1 MVPVA
6 ELQERPPFGPVRGL
20 LVGTL
25 ALCLINAAAIAVQ
38 RLPRAGVKLRVLRHL
53 LDAGQHLALGLALI
67 AAVTL
72 AHRLRSTA
80 RIGPRGAPIAAAAI
94 TGLVAFG
101 LLEDD
106 VSNFAWRV
114 APTFPRA
121 IEVAVAAAVGIG
133 FGLIAIAGRWVRRR
147 PVRIALGVAGALA
160 LASNHVLLP
169 GGYSG
174 VHLFAA
180 LAGVALI
187 AAALCTLSLPR
198 GWPSI
203 PARWPR
209 ALRLAP
215 WAATVALAAPTLLI
229 WPGTPLVLELLR
241 TEGSVVMPQLAR
253 LHQAR
258 SRDVAPIPLESRA
271 WFQSRSRA
279 PDVPATGAF
288 TPPDRPVVLL
298 LSIDGLRADVLL
310 SKQHDAR
317 APFLAKLRD
326 SAVSFE
332 NARTPG
338 AQTAYTLSS
347 LFSCLHFSQIF
358 WSNASGGIW
367 PDAEDRDRFPTLLS
381 RAGVHTFHVAP
392 APWMVNA
399 FGVARGFTDELHIPP
414 QGTKYTP
421 APVVADA
428 IIARLAG
435 IGDRPAFG
443 FTHFLDT
450 HAGMRGR
457 AAGATPLEKHLSQL
471 ALVDGQLAR
480 IDAALEQHGL
490 ARRTILIVTSD
501 HGEAFGER
509 GHFGHS
515 TSLYDELLRVPLM
528 IRAPGAKP
536 RRVETP
542 VSVIDLGPTVLD
554 LFGRPAPGRCMGE
567 SLAAF
572 VAGASPKLA
581 RPIAA
586 EGRMKKMLL
595 LQNRYK
601 IILDDQVNTEEVYDL
616 QTDPSEERNL
626 IARSEVDAAS
636 WVSLARQF
644 FDAHTLRRPG
654 YTVPYRR

>member
-1 MVPVA
+1 MA
-6 ELQERPPFGPVRGL
+6 EQQEEPSFGPVRGL

-25 ALCLINAAAIAVQ
+25 ALCLTNALAIAVQ

-53 LDAGQHLALGLALI
+53 LDAGQHLALGLVLI
-67 AAVTL
+67 AVLALAQRLGTRRWLGRHGATIATAVAIALL
-72 AHRLRSTA
+72 AF
-80 RIGPRGAPIAAAAI
+80 P
-94 TGLVAFG
+94 
-101 LLEDD
+101 LLSDD

-114 APTFPRA
+114 APAFPKA
-121 IEVAVAAAVGIG
+121 IGAAVAVGVGLGFAALAAAGD
-133 FGLIAIAGRWVRRR
+133 RVRS
-147 PVRIALGVAGALA
+147 RIARAALA
-160 LASNHVLLP
+160 AAGLLVLALNHVLLP
-169 GGYSG
+169 GGYTG

-180 LAGVALI
+180 LAGVTAI
-187 AAALCTLSLPR
+187 AAALCTAKLPR
-198 GWPSI
+198 RWTRL
-203 PARWPR
+203 PARWPA
-209 ALRLAP
+209 ALQLAP
-215 WAATVALAAPTLLI
+215 WAATALLVAPALLI

-241 TEGSVVMPQLAR
+241 SEGSVVMPQLAR
-253 LHQAR
+253 LHAAR
-258 SRDVAPIPLESRA
+258 AGPRAPIPVESRA
-271 WFQSRSRA
+271 WFQSRASA
-279 PDVPATGAF
+279 SDQPPSGAF
-288 TPPDRPVVLL
+288 AAPDRPLVLL

-310 SKQHDAR
+310 SKRHDTR

-332 NARTPG
+332 SARTPG

-381 RAGVHTFHVAP
+381 RAGVHTFHVTP
-392 APWMVNA
+392 APWMVNS
-399 FGVARGFTDELHIPP
+399 FGVARGFADELHIPP
-414 QGTKYTP
+414 QGTKYTT
-421 APVVADA
+421 ATVVTDA
-428 IIARLAG
+428 IVERLARL
-435 IGDRPAFG
+435 GDRPAFG

-450 HAGMRGR
+450 HAGMRGK

-471 ALVDGQLAR
+471 ALIDGQIAR

-490 ARRTILIVTSD
+490 AQRTILIVTSD

-528 IRAPGAKP
+528 IRAPGARP

-554 LFGRPAPGRCMGE
+554 LFGQPTPGRCMGE
-567 SLAAF
+567 SLAPF
-572 VAGASPKLA
+572 VAGASPTLS
-581 RPIAA
+581 RPVAA

-601 IILDDQVNTEEVYDL
+601 IVLDDQVNTEEVYDL
-616 QTDPSEERNL
+616 QTDPKEERNL
-626 IARSEVDAAS
+626 IAHSEVDAAS

-644 FDAHTLRRPG
+644 FDAHTLRRAG
-654 YTVPYRR
+654 YSVPYRR